1 MILWERKI
9 ILLEAEDE
17 AEVLPIEEEEIVFRI
32 TNQGIILIVGTMS
45 VLPLDILQTREVLP
59 I

>member
-17 AEVLPIEEEEIVFRI
+17 AEALPIEEEEIVI
-32 TNQGIILIVGTMS
+32 KTTNQGIILIVGTMS
-45 VLPLDILQTREVLP
+45 VLLLDILQTREVLP
-59 I
+59 M

>member
-9 ILLEAEDE
+9 TLFEGEDE
-17 AEVLPIEEEEIVFRI
+17 AEVLPIEEEEIVIKI

-45 VLPLDILQTREVLP
+45 VLLLDILQTREVLP

>member
-9 ILLEAEDE
+9 ILFEGEDE
-17 AEVLPIEEEEIVFRI
+17 AEVLPIEEEEIVIKI

-45 VLPLDILQTREVLP
+45 VLLLDILQTREVLP